1 SEPGRVL
8 YNEYFGGG
16 MNAIVFQ
23 EMREARGLAYNA
35 FANYNLPSKK
45 GETESY
51 FTHIITQNDKMMDCV
66 RHFREIVDNMPQSDK
81 AFDIAKDAVTK
92 QMASQRTTK
101 FGVINDYL
109 AAERKGYDFDP
120 NKKIFEDLQ
129 NVTLQDITDFEKA
142 QMAGKV
148 GRYIILGDE
157 KELDMKAL
165 EQIAPIRRVS
175 LEEVFGY

>member
-1 SEPGRVL
+1 
-8 YNEYFGGG
+8 
-16 MNAIVFQ
+16 
-23 EMREARGLAYNA
+23 
-35 FANYNLPSKK
+35 
-45 GETESY
+45 
-51 FTHIITQNDKMMDCV
+51 MMDCV
-66 RHFREIVDNMPQSDK
+66 RHFREIVDTMPQSDK

-101 FGVINDYL
+101 FGVINAYL